1 MASTWVVGDVHGCAL
16 ELQQLIEKID
26 LQEGD
31 LLLSVGDLFHRGPN
45 PAGVLHLLQDLGPR
59 FDMVNGNHE
68 LKLLNRL
75 NGKRAKSLDD
85 LRGDRGT
92 LMHESALPV
101 AEELIAF
108 IQDRSYIQRRPLAG
122 SAWKNMAATE
132 WLLVHGCVLPY
143 QAAETIA
150 PSQLVR
156 KGRLENLPNQP
167 FWYEQWLGPEFV
179 VFGHAQSAAGEH
191 RNLNGE
197 PSCYGLDTGCVYGGT
212 LTALRVEDLSLV
224 QVASSMASP

>member
-1 MASTWVVGDVHGCAL
+1 MASTWVVGDVHGCAV
-16 ELQQLIEKID
+16 ELQLLIEKID

-31 LLLSVGDLFHRGPN
+31 LLLSVGDLFHRGPD
-45 PAGVLHLLQDLGPR
+45 PAGVLRLLQDLGPR

-75 NGKRAKSLDD
+75 NGRRAKSLED
-85 LRGDRGT
+85 LRGDGNAK
-92 LMHESALPV
+92 MHESALPV
-101 AEELIAF
+101 ADELIAF
-108 IQDRSYIQRRPLAG
+108 IENRAYIQRRLLPG
-122 SAWKNMAATE
+122 IAWADYAAASE
-132 WLLVHGCVLPY
+132 WLLVHGCVLPN
-143 QAAETIA
+143 QVAEEIA

-156 KGRLENLPNQP
+156 KGQLKDLPGQP
-167 FWYEQWLGPEFV
+167 FWFEKWQGPEFV

-212 LTALRVEDLSLV
+212 LTALRVEDLATVSIAAV
-224 QVASSMASP
+224 